1 MYGRHTIWFPLA
13 VLLLLALL
21 TTWIDHAV
29 QQTAPKQDGSGQ
41 HDPDY
46 TMTNFSAVKTD
57 PNGNP
62 HHLLAA
68 VEMRHFPDDDSTE
81 LVRPRFTQYTVDK
94 PYVQIESQRG
104 LVSSNGEN
112 VYFMDNVKAV
122 RGATKDKGELTLVT
136 DYLHVIPDQDLA
148 VTDHPVIIKQAPE
161 TVIRAKGMELNKKER
176 TLKLSGRVYVHYQKP
191 RDTAARHPAT
201 PATSAVAAKKNN
213 QKKQASKKAVTPKTL
228 ESSPQRQPSTGNNT
242 ARVRRHYENTP
253 SQP

>member
-13 VLLLLALL
+13 ILLLLALL
-21 TTWIDHAV
+21 TLWIDHAV
-29 QQTAPKQDGSGQ
+29 QPPSPKGDGSSR

-46 TMTNFSAVKTD
+46 KMENFSAVKTD
-57 PNGNP
+57 LNGNP

-94 PYVQIESQRG
+94 PYLQIEGQRG

-136 DYLHVIPDQDLA
+136 DYLHIIPDQDLA
-148 VTDHPVIIKQAPE
+148 VTDHPVTITQVPG
-161 TVIRAKGMELNKKER
+161 TVIKANGMELNKRER
-176 TLKLSGRVYVHYQKP
+176 TLKLSGRVHVHYQKP
-191 RDTAARHPAT
+191 RAAAG
-201 PATSAVAAKKNN
+201 AVATKKNI
-213 QKKQASKKAVTPKTL
+213 QKKQASKKSGAQKTP
-228 ESSPQRQPSTGNNT
+228 EPSPQRQPNTGNNT
-242 ARVRRHYENTP
+242 ARVRRHYENTQT
-253 SQP
+253 QP